1 MAMSKHIYL
10 AGPEVFLANAH
21 EIGERKR
28 AICSRH
34 GLIGIFPGD
43 AAPPPDPAL
52 TPQDRGLAISQAM
65 ETAMRGCDAMI
76 VNLTPFRGVSA
87 DVGSV
92 YEMGFMRGLGRPVF
106 GYTHAAICY
115 RDRVALACAHTLRR
129 RITGEHEDADG
140 MAVENFDLHDNLMIA
155 GGLLSS
161 GGCLVSAAVPYPERF
176 TALTAF
182 EQCVAH
188 AAAALAGS

>member
-1 MAMSKHIYL
+1 MFKRIYL
-10 AGPEVFLANAH
+10 AGPEVFLANAQ

-28 AICSRH
+28 AVCARH

-52 TPQDRGLAISQAM
+52 APQDNGLAISQAM
-65 ETAMRGCDAMI
+65 EAAMRGCDAMI

-106 GYTHAAICY
+106 GYTHDTGCY
-115 RDRVALACAHTLRR
+115 RDRVVSGCASSLRLR
-129 RITGEHEDADG
+129 VTGEPEDADG
-140 MAVENFDLHDNLMIA
+140 LAIENFGLPDNLMLA
-155 GGLLSS
+155 GGLVAC
-161 GGCLVSAAVPYPERF
+161 GTTLVSVPAPHPERF
-176 TALTAF
+176 TALAAF
-182 EQCVAH
+182 AQCVAI
-188 AAAALAGS
+188 AAARLTGT